1 MQQAFGTVI
10 IVVVI
15 LGAVIA
21 LVTAFGMGRLY
32 DEIGHGGLSL
42 NDGTDRP
49 EREPASGAV
58 AAQLR
63 EDEIRQLLE
72 ARNAVRVGRGK
83 APLDVQAEMAALT
96 RKQPDVDPELYEEVR
111 VLVEMRNRRRVRK
124 GESPLDVEAEIQR
137 QLRDVM
143 RPPPS

>member
-15 LGAVIA
+15 LGAI
-21 LVTAFGMGRLY
+21 F
-32 DEIGHGGLSL
+32 
-42 NDGTDRP
+42 
-49 EREPASGAV
+49 AV
-58 AAQLR
+58 ATAVGMSGLYEQIGRGMFSLDKGGGAEPHSDAEAAQVR
-63 EDEIRQLLE
+63 DDEIRQLLE

-83 APLDVQAEMAALT
+83 APIDVDAEIAALS
-96 RKQPDVDPELYEEVR
+96 QPKADVDPELYEEVR

-124 GESPLDVEAEIQR
+124 GEPPLDVEAEIER

-143 RPPPS
+143 QPPGS

>member
-21 LVTAFGMGRLY
+21 LVTGFGMGRLY

-49 EREPASGAV
+49 AREPATGAV

-72 ARNAVRVGRGK
+72 ARNAVRVSRGK
-83 APLDVQAEMAALT
+83 PPLDVQAEMAALT
-96 RKQPDVDPELYEEVR
+96 QKQPDVDPELYEEVR

-124 GESPLDVEAEIQR
+124 GEAPLDVEAEIQR

-143 RPPPS
+143 RPPS